1 MAPDASG
8 SELPG
13 RVAPHPDRPRFAVLA
28 EGLFDR
34 ENAKTA
40 TGAIRYIPDQIA
52 AVIDSA
58 TAGRTAGDVVGFG
71 GDIPV
76 VSTLAEAL
84 ELNPTPDALLIG
96 IAPPGGGLPAEWR
109 SMLASTLER
118 GLSIWS
124 GLHTAIG
131 HDPELRRLADEHGVE
146 IRDLRVP
153 PPDLTIGTGAARHT
167 DAYRVLTVGMDCNV
181 GKMTV
186 SLELRRGLRE
196 RGLKATFGGTGQ
208 TGILI
213 DGHGIAVDAVVAD
226 FIAGATEH
234 LTIEAAR
241 DADVVLVEG
250 QGSLLHPSYS
260 GVTLGLMHGSM
271 PDAMIL
277 CWMPGRPFIY
287 GGRYDWVQLPSIEEG
302 VRLHEEAMAWV
313 CPEQPSRVIGLAAN
327 TNNMPEN
334 EARLAIEEARERT
347 GLPATDP
354 IRFGLDPLVDAVMV
368 GAGLSGSSPRPG
380 CVSSA

>member
-1 MAPDASG
+1 MQ
-8 SELPG
+8 
-13 RVAPHPDRPRFAVLA
+13 PRFAILA
-28 EGLFDR
+28 ERRFDK

-40 TGAIRYIPDQIA
+40 TGAIRYIPDQIV
-52 AVIDSA
+52 AVIDSE
-58 TAGRTAGDVVGFG
+58 TAGRTAGDVLGYG

-76 VSTLAEAL
+76 VATIADSL
-84 ELNPTPDALLIG
+84 ELDPPPDALLIG

-109 SMLASTLER
+109 SMIASTLER

-131 HDPELRRLADEHGVE
+131 HDPEFRRLADEHGVE
-146 IRDLRVP
+146 IRDLRLP

-186 SLELRRGLRE
+186 SLEVRRGLTE
-196 RGLKATFGGTGQ
+196 RGVQAAFGGTGQ

-213 DGHGIAVDAVVAD
+213 DGHGISVDAVVAD
-226 FIAGATEH
+226 FISGAAER
-234 LTIEAAR
+234 LTLEAAV

-260 GVTLGLMHGSM
+260 GVTLGLMHGAM

-327 TNNMPEN
+327 THNMTESD
-334 EARLAIEEARERT
+334 ARRAIEEAGERT
-347 GLPATDP
+347 GLPAVDP
-354 IRFGLDPLVDAVMV
+354 IRFGMEPLVDAVMKA
-368 GAGLSGSSPRPG
+368 AG
-380 CVSSA
+380 VSAAPTV

>member
-1 MAPDASG
+1 MAP
-8 SELPG
+8 EPL
-13 RVAPHPDRPRFAVLA
+13 FAILA
-28 EGLFDR
+28 EHWFDK

-40 TGAIRYIPDQIA
+40 TGAIRYIPDQIV
-52 AVIDSA
+52 AVIDSE
-58 TAGRTAGDVVGFG
+58 TAGRTAGEVRGFG

-76 VSTLAEAL
+76 VATLADSL
-84 ELNPTPDALLIG
+84 DLDPPPDALLIG

-109 SMLASTLER
+109 SMIASTLER

-131 HDPELRRLADEHGVE
+131 HDPEFRRLADANGVE
-146 IRDLRVP
+146 IRDLRLP
-153 PPDLTIGTGAARHT
+153 PPDLTIGMGAARHT
-167 DAYRVLTVGMDCNV
+167 AAYRVLTVGMDCNV

-186 SLELRRGLRE
+186 SLELWRELKE
-196 RGLKATFGGTGQ
+196 RGVRATFGGTGQ

-213 DGHGIAVDAVVAD
+213 EGHGIAVDAVVAD
-226 FIAGATEH
+226 FISGAAER
-234 LTIEAAR
+234 LTLEAAR

-260 GVTLGLMHGSM
+260 GVTLGLMHGAM
-271 PDAMIL
+271 PDALVL

-287 GGRYDWVQLPSIEEG
+287 GGRYDWVQLPPIEEG
-302 VRLHEEAMAWV
+302 VRLHEEATAWV

-327 TNNMPEN
+327 THNMPES
-334 EARLAIEEARERT
+334 EARRAIEEAAEST

-354 IRFGLDPLVDAVMV
+354 IRFGAEPLVDAVL
-368 GAGLSGSSPRPG
+368 AAAERSRAIAPRG
-380 CVSSA
+380 

>member
-1 MAPDASG
+1 MAPD
-8 SELPG
+8 
-13 RVAPHPDRPRFAVLA
+13 PRFAILA
-28 EGLFDR
+28 EGRFDK

-40 TGAIRYIPDQIA
+40 TGAIRFIPDQIA
-52 AVIDSA
+52 AVIDSE
-58 TAGRTAGDVVGFG
+58 TAGQTVEEVLGFG
-71 GDIPV
+71 GAIPV
-76 VSTLAEAL
+76 VATLADSL
-84 ELNPTPDALLIG
+84 DLDQPPDALLIG
-96 IAPPGGGLPAEWR
+96 IAPPGGGLPDEWR
-109 SMLASTLER
+109 PMLASTLER

-124 GLHTAIG
+124 GLHTALG

-146 IRDLRVP
+146 IRDLRLP

-186 SLELRRGLRE
+186 SLELRRALEE
-196 RGLKATFGGTGQ
+196 RGVRATFGSTGQ

-226 FIAGATEH
+226 FISGAAER
-234 LTIEAAR
+234 LTLEAAR

-313 CPEQPSRVIGLAAN
+313 CPEQPSRVVALAAN
-327 TNNMPEN
+327 THNMTESD
-334 EARLAIEEARERT
+334 AQRAIEEARERT
-347 GLPATDP
+347 GLPAADP
-354 IRFGLDPLVDAVMV
+354 IRFGIEPLLNAVLEA
-368 GAGLSGSSPRPG
+368 AG
-380 CVSSA
+380 VSAARTA

>member
-1 MAPDASG
+1 VN
-8 SELPG
+8 
-13 RVAPHPDRPRFAVLA
+13 RRFVILA
-28 EGLFDR
+28 EGRFDK

-40 TGAIRYIPDQIA
+40 TGAIRYIPDQIV

-58 TAGRTAGDVVGFG
+58 TAGQTAQEVVGFG
-71 GDIPV
+71 GNIPV
-76 VSTLAEAL
+76 VPTLAAAL
-84 ELNPTPDALLIG
+84 ELNPPPDALLIG
-96 IAPPGGGLPAEWR
+96 IAPPGGGLPASWR
-109 SMLASTLER
+109 PLLARTLEA

-131 HDPELRRLADEHGVE
+131 NDPELRCLADEHGAQ
-146 IRDLRVP
+146 IHDLRMP
-153 PPDLTIGTGAARHT
+153 PADLAIGTGAARHT

-186 SLELRRGLRE
+186 SLEIRRELRKRGVR
-196 RGLKATFGGTGQ
+196 ATFGGTGQ

-226 FIAGATEH
+226 FISGAAER
-234 LTIEAAR
+234 LTLEAAR

-287 GGRYDWVQLPSIEEG
+287 GGRYDWVELPSIEEG
-302 VRLHEEAMAWV
+302 VRLHETAMSWV
-313 CPEQPSRVIGLAAN
+313 SPAERSRVVALAAN
-327 TNNMPEN
+327 THNMAEVD
-334 EARLAIEEARERT
+334 ARRAIAAAAEST
-347 GLPATDP
+347 GLPAADP
-354 IRFGLDPLVDAVMV
+354 IRFGADPLVDAVMAA
-368 GAGLSGSSPRPG
+368 AGL
-380 CVSSA
+380 

>member
-1 MAPDASG
+1 MAPEASG
-8 SELPG
+8 PELPG
-13 RVAPHPDRPRFAVLA
+13 REAPSSSRPRFAVLA
-28 EGLFDR
+28 EGRFDK

-40 TGAIRYIPDQIA
+40 TGAIRFIPDQIA
-52 AVIDSA
+52 SVIDSE
-58 TAGRTAGDVVGFG
+58 TAGRTVGEVLGFG
-71 GDIPV
+71 GEIPV
-76 VSTLAEAL
+76 VATLDAAL
-84 ELNPTPDALLIG
+84 DLEPRPDALLIG

-109 SMLASTLER
+109 SLIASTLEQ

-124 GLHTAIG
+124 GLHTALS
-131 HDPELRRLADEHGVE
+131 HDPEFQRLADENGAE
-146 IRDLRVP
+146 IRDLRLP
-153 PPDLTIGTGAARHT
+153 PPDLDIGTGAARHT

-186 SLELRRGLRE
+186 SLELRRGLVE
-196 RGLKATFGGTGQ
+196 RGVRATFGGTGQ

-226 FIAGATEH
+226 FISGAAER
-234 LTIEAAR
+234 LTLEAAPG
-241 DADVVLVEG
+241 ADVVLVEG

-260 GVTLGLMHGSM
+260 GVTLGLMHGAM

-313 CPEQPSRVIGLAAN
+313 CPDQPSLVIGLAAN
-327 TNNMPEN
+327 THNMPESD
-334 EARLAIEEARERT
+334 ARRAVEGASERT

-354 IRFGLDPLVDAVMV
+354 IRFGMAPLVDAVMAA
-368 GAGLSGSSPRPG
+368 AGVTAVRTG
-380 CVSSA
+380 